1 MKEGAEFSAP
11 SKMYQSKIS
20 IRLPQQKGDG
30 FARLDVPGFVA
41 GDAIDIHNK

>member
-1 MKEGAEFSAP
+1 MFP
-11 SKMYQSKIS
+11 LPQKMYQSKIA

-30 FARLDVPGFVA
+30 FARLDVPGLVA